1 MRELFDGYLCEFDCC
16 VNELVDNNTPCS
28 DCEHCIDS
36 IEAAIAE
43 AEAMLKEEPYY
54 IITK

>member
-1 MRELFDGYLCEFDCC
+1 MRELFDDYLCEFDCC
-16 VNELVDNNTPCS
+16 VKELIDNNTPCS